1 MDLRTDARALHRY
14 LTTLPEF
21 VLPVTARR
29 EGSKRVDPCGSA
41 VLATAG
47 GRLFVI
53 SAAHVFEGHAE
64 PPMIHGIRGAA
75 AVPQAVLISDPSGRL
90 GVDVDLAYAELTR
103 DQTEQIELRA
113 ALDLTALPPDPLGA
127 PGDAYVAIGYPVSK
141 TTVDVGRRHI
151 SNSQTH
157 LSVIAVPE
165 AAYSELRVTPRSHL
179 LLHYDRDATKLFG
192 KPPSRAVHPR
202 GMSGGVVLRP
212 FRDGSAIRADVAGIV
227 IEYRER
233 PNRLLIASRFAYLL
247 ESMRQHYPDLAP
259 LLPLSGQGSV

>member
-1 MDLRTDARALHRY
+1 MDLRTDARALYRY

-21 VLPVTARR
+21 VLPLTARR
-29 EGSKRVDPCGSA
+29 EGSKRVDPCGSG

-53 SAAHVFEGHAE
+53 SAAHVFQGHAE

-75 AVPQAVLISDPSGRL
+75 PVPQPVLLSDPSGQL
-90 GVDVDLAYAELTR
+90 GVDVDLAYAELKR
-103 DQTEQIELRA
+103 DQTEQVELRA
-113 ALDLTALPPDPLGA
+113 ALDLTSLPPDPLGA
-127 PGDAYVAIGYPVSK
+127 PGDAYVAIGYPVSQSK
-141 TTVDVGRRHI
+141 VHVGRRHI

-157 LSVIAVPE
+157 LNVIGVPE

-179 LLHYDRDATKLFG
+179 LLHYDRDAMKRFG
-192 KPPSRAVHPR
+192 KPPSLAVHPR
-202 GMSGGVVLRP
+202 GMSGGAVLRP

-233 PNRLLIASRFAYLL
+233 PNRLLIASRLVYVL
-247 ESMRQHYPDLAP
+247 ESMRQRYPDLAP
-259 LLPLSGQGSV
+259 LLPVSRQGSV